1 MKNII
6 IYFFG
11 FILILPFLNACKSE
25 TVEDAKHL
33 SLENDF
39 KTITRNSALESY
51 KIKVPKYMEPT
62 EILNPEAGFQFLN
75 LYKEEYIIII
85 DESKQDFKQVISAY
99 NEFRD
104 EKLILNQYSNFQ
116 TLFLKQK
123 MTILSQSKLKKSKI
137 NNLNARQLELLAKL
151 DKIDEN
157 ISYFITYLEGKEKL
171 YFVMAWTLESKQ
183 PIFKEKYRMII
194 ESFELN

>member
-1 MKNII
+1 
-6 IYFFG
+6 
-11 FILILPFLNACKSE
+11 
-25 TVEDAKHL
+25 
-33 SLENDF
+33 
-39 KTITRNSALESY
+39 
-51 KIKVPKYMEPT
+51 MEPT

-183 PIFKEKYRMII
+183 PIFKEKYRKII